1 MNNARLLD
9 EHFEVAI
16 VEPAKGKRG
25 TSAGWLVSAA
35 DVGDDGSEKP
45 RLHAVGKVPTVAA
58 MGSRAPKGAAA
69 KHTEQSAHQ
78 AAIWVALEYA
88 GQCLSKGSE
97 VTLTV
102 ESVTALRNLHDAP
115 AGEEARPGAAAQGG
129 AAAQTPH
136 RDGAARPMPGN
147 GNKRQRPNPRPD
159 LKRGREAEE
168 RAVRRAAR
176 PSHTEMNTRSKRR
189 LEALSR
195 RYPGKL
201 ELRVPQGATPVTL
214 RMQAL
219 TAARFDDILA
229 HVSFAGTGSKDSR
242 LYPLWDQTR
251 IWDPGD

>member
-1 MNNARLLD
+1 MSYCVRL
-9 EHFEVAI
+9 
-16 VEPAKGKRG
+16 G
-25 TSAGWLVSAA
+25 
-35 DVGDDGSEKP
+35 
-45 RLHAVGKVPTVAA
+45 
-58 MGSRAPKGAAA
+58 
-69 KHTEQSAHQ
+69 
-78 AAIWVALEYA
+78 
-88 GQCLSKGSE
+88 
-97 VTLTV
+97 
-102 ESVTALRNLHDAP
+102 
-115 AGEEARPGAAAQGG
+115 PGAAAQGG
-129 AAAQTPH
+129 VAAQTPH
-136 RDGAARPMPGN
+136 RDGAARPMPGD

-195 RYPGKL
+195 RYPAKL
-201 ELRVPQGATPVTL
+201 ELRVPQGATPVNL

-229 HVSFAGTGSKDSR
+229 HVTFTGTGSRDSR